1 MLHLGTN
8 NTDINI
14 NIQIRINIQIYINT
28 EIANINIKNQYWY

>member
-28 EIANINIKNQYWY
+28 EIANINIKNQY